1 MIFMSGLNFFG
12 KDLDEYS
19 EDRESYQY
27 LIDSLER
34 LFHCYLESTET
45 STTKI
50 FCDSVLRDLKAA
62 LNGISFDECYVFSFE
77 VRTEYELTYVSFDIE
92 ADYIEVHS
100 GGSVYDPRI
109 GSDSYSNSKYILGES
124 DADGLASLIN
134 EAFGLIQNGA
144 KLAIELPETYIDE
157 AEE

>member
-1 MIFMSGLNFFG
+1 MSGLDFFG

-27 LIDSLER
+27 LADSLEQ
-34 LFHCYLESTET
+34 LFLCYLKNSEMSTAKT
-45 STTKI
+45 
-50 FCDSVLRDLKAA
+50 FCDSVLRDLKAT

-77 VRTEYELTYVSFDIE
+77 VRTEYEITYVRFNIE
-92 ADYIEVHS
+92 ADYVEVYS
-100 GGSVYDPRI
+100 GGSVYDPHI
-109 GSDSYSNSKYILGES
+109 GSDSYSNSKYIFGES
-124 DADGLASLIN
+124 DADELVCLIN

>member
-1 MIFMSGLNFFG
+1 MKEFDFFNQ
-12 KDLDEYS
+12 DPDEYS

-27 LIDSLER
+27 LIDSLEQ
-34 LFHCYLESTET
+34 LFHCYLENSET
-45 STTKI
+45 STDKI
-50 FCDSVLRDLKAA
+50 FCDAVLRDLKAA
-62 LNGISFDECYVFSFE
+62 LDGIHFDECCVFSFGI
-77 VRTEYELTYVSFDIE
+77 RTEYELTYVSFDIE
-92 ADYIEVHS
+92 ADYIEVYS
-100 GGSVYDPRI
+100 GGSIYDPRI

-124 DADGLASLIN
+124 DADELASLIN